1 MMRLIFVLAL
11 VFATSFN
18 LLFANNNPTNDD
30 TPDKVDNCFFLD
42 VENKICFI
50 DFEEINGYAKEVYVK
65 NEKGEVIFQQQLWD
79 LFNLPANIYE
89 LDYTTVNS
97 SSNLTVELH
106 TFTKV
111 LTKKID

>member
-1 MMRLIFVLAL
+1 MTRLIIVLTL

-18 LLFANNNPTNDD
+18 LLFANNTPPNDN

-42 VENKICFI
+42 LENKICFI
-50 DFEEINGYAKEVYVK
+50 DFEEIDGYAKEVLVK
-65 NEKGEVIFQQQLWD
+65 NDKGEVIFQQQVWD

-89 LDYTTVNS
+89 LDYQLVNT
-97 SSNLTVELH
+97 SSNITVELH

-111 LTKKID
+111 LTKKIK